1 MIITITVQK
10 NARAKGSPNPSQL
23 LYIFKRGELERGID
37 CIGFSRWIAFDRL
50 ELLYVEGCSLAK
62 GTPST
67 AHADI
72 FQFASS

>member
-10 NARAKGSPNPSQL
+10 NARANGSPIPSQL

-37 CIGFSRWIAFDRL
+37 CMGLSCWIASDRL
-50 ELLYVEGCSLAK
+50 ELLCVEGCSLAK
-62 GTPST
+62 GIPST

-72 FQFASS
+72 SRFASS